1 MRVEQRTKYP
11 EAGPFYQC
19 IHMFTVIIGY
29 PRNFQIRVIKLIRGS
44 KVLKGR
50 STANQILEIKRI
62 KLLCF
67 RTIFF
72 SLCLEFFLFT
82 TPQSSGSLTMA
93 PKRLTTPHKTFW
105 RTKDSAMSSSDML
118 LNSGTLFFKKAYI
131 WRKKVRLTTGLTC
144 VFQSSVRLGLKRKRL
159 SLFRLVLSMRSA

>member
-1 MRVEQRTKYP
+1 MRVEQRTKHP
-11 EAGPFYQC
+11 EAGPWHKCTQ
-19 IHMFTVIIGY
+19 MFTVIIGY

-62 KLLCF
+62 ILLCF

-72 SLCLEFFLFT
+72 SLCLEFVLFT
-82 TPQSSGSLTMA
+82 APQSSGSLTMA

-118 LNSGTLFFKKAYI
+118 WYSGTLF
-131 WRKKVRLTTGLTC
+131 
-144 VFQSSVRLGLKRKRL
+144 SKRRIFGVSK
-159 SLFRLVLSMRSA
+159 SD